1 MSSLDDRLAAIA
13 ADLSNGVAGPTE
25 TVRTLLSWFGAERR
39 GAWVV
44 KQINAALEGNG
55 LVTQPSFESTW
66 IDGSITFQV
75 KPSSSAGEAPV
86 DPTFRLGRLE
96 AANKAVV
103 SVTPNDSLAKAI
115 TLMLTNDFSQLP
127 VMVGERD
134 VKGIVSW
141 KTIGARLALDRSC
154 QQCQE
159 FMEPAQIVSEEVS
172 LLEAVDVIAKHDYV
186 LVQKSDKKIGGLV
199 TASDFS
205 SQFRM
210 MSEPF
215 LLVGEIENG
224 IRHLMHGR
232 FNATELQAARADGD
246 TTRSIERP
254 SDLTFGEFVRLLQN
268 ENNWNKLSIK
278 IDRSEFTKQLDRVR
292 GIRNDV
298 MHFDP
303 DGLDPDDKTFL
314 LEFAQFLKRVRE
326 ICRYS

>member
-1 MSSLDDRLAAIA
+1 MSSLEDRLAAIA
-13 ADLSNGVAGPTE
+13 ADLSKGIAGPTE
-25 TVRTLLSWFGAERR
+25 TVRTLLSWSGAERR
-39 GAWVV
+39 GTWVV
-44 KQINAALEGNG
+44 KQINAALEASG

-66 IDGSITFQV
+66 IDGPITFRI
-75 KPSSSAGEAPV
+75 KPNTSPGEAPV

-103 SVTPNDSLAKAI
+103 SVTPNDTLATAV

-141 KTIGARLALDRSC
+141 KTIGARLAMGKSC
-154 QQCQE
+154 QQCHE
-159 FMEPAQIVSEEVS
+159 FMEAPQIVSEEVS
-172 LLEAVDVIAKHDYV
+172 LLEAVDVITKHDYV
-186 LVQKSDKKIGGLV
+186 LVQKNDRKIGGLV

-232 FNATELQAARADGD
+232 FSATELQAARADGD
-246 TTRSIERP
+246 ASRTIERP
-254 SDLTFGEFVRLLQN
+254 SDLTFGEYVRLLQN

-278 IDRSEFTKQLDRVR
+278 IDRHEFVKQLDRIR
-292 GIRNDV
+292 IIRNDV

-303 DGLDPDDKTFL
+303 DGLDPDDKTL
-314 LEFAQFLKRVRE
+314 LVEFAQFLKRVRE
-326 ICRYS
+326 ICR

>member
-1 MSSLDDRLAAIA
+1 MSSLDDRLLAIA
-13 ADLSNGVAGPTE
+13 DDLTKGVAGPTE
-25 TVRTLLSWFGAERR
+25 SVRTLLSWLGAERR
-39 GAWVV
+39 GTWVV
-44 KQINAALEGNG
+44 KQINAALEVAG

-66 IDGSITFQV
+66 IDGKITFRL
-75 KPSSSAGEAPV
+75 KAASAPNDSPL

-103 SVTPNDSLAKAI
+103 WVSPNDSLAKAV

-141 KTIGARLALDRSC
+141 KTIGARLAMERSC
-154 QQCQE
+154 EECRE
-159 FMEPAQIVSEEVS
+159 FMEAAQVLSEDVS

-186 LVQKSDKKIGGLV
+186 LVQRSDKKIGGLV

-232 FNATELQAARADGD
+232 FSAAELQSARADTD
-246 TTRSIERP
+246 ATRAIERP
-254 SDLTFGEFVRLLQN
+254 SDLTFGEYVRLLQ
-268 ENNWNKLSIK
+268 EESSWNKLSIK
-278 IDRSEFTKQLDRVR
+278 LDRQEFTKQLDRVR
-292 GIRNDV
+292 EIRNDV

-314 LEFAQFLKRVRE
+314 TEFAQFLKRVRE
-326 ICRYS
+326 TCR